1 MNLGRVGGPK
11 IERGIEREKTMTLN
25 RLFDLVGE
33 IQEKAAVEAV
43 FGPPTEVEGKIIIPI
58 GQVAYGFGLA
68 GAATAPASEAAEPS
82 ESAEEGVPSGGGGGG
97 GLTVQPLAVLEV
109 TPEAT
114 TLQPIVD
121 EGKIARTAILA
132 GAWIVFWLA
141 RAAIKVFGKR

>member
-1 MNLGRVGGPK
+1 
-11 IERGIEREKTMTLN
+11 MTLN

-43 FGPPTEVEGKIIIPI
+43 FGPPTEVEGRIIIPI
-58 GQVAYGFGLA
+58 GQVAYGFGLGFGQA

-82 ESAEEGVPSGGGGGG
+82 EGAEESVPSGGGGGG

-121 EGKIARTAILA
+121 EGKVARVAILA
-132 GAWIVFWLA
+132 GAWTVFWLA
-141 RAAIKVFGKR
+141 RAVVKVFGKR